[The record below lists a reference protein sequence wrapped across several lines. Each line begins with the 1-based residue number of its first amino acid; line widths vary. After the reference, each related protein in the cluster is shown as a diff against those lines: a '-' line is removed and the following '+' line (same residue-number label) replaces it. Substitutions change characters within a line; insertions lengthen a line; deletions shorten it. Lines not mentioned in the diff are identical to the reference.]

1 MNLALAMDRKRKG
14 LFILPLVLIIAVLS
28 LFLPT
33 PVRAD
38 NSVPD
43 VAVAL
48 SETSMNPQTEYT
60 ITVTVTDTDGYSDIA
75 SVVFKLYYDSDTAT
89 NQTEFDENTTAN
101 AQTLAYITWT
111 SGGGFVL
118 SEETGSSWAMGTCS
132 TPAEDDLANPFVFK
146 ITPGKVSSTADNST
160 DCWQIAALVTDNGSE
175 TAWNADN
182 ERAAMNWYGEVIAN
196 TTIAD
201 FGAVVPG
208 SEFAANT
215 VGSLSLTYI
224 ANGPYD
230 VKVKVAANAF
240 AGGTGTVTVDVTDFN
255 AEASN
260 EVAFKADD
268 DNTLDGAVGLTE
280 TGATISS
287 SGTQTGESGDTV
299 TINQLWM
306 KMNSNYTC
314 TGEKSGSIYFI
325 ITDGS

>member
-1 MNLALAMDRKRKG
+1 MMLSLARDRKGKG
-14 LFILPLVLIIAVLS
+14 LLILPFVLIIVMLI
-28 LFLPT
+28 LFMPT

-43 VAVAL
+43 VSVAL
-48 SETSMNPQTEYT
+48 SETSINPQTEYT
-60 ITVTVTDTDGYSDIA
+60 INVTVTDADGYSDIA

-89 NQTEFDENTTAN
+89 NQTEFDEKTTAN

-118 SEETGSSWAMGTCS
+118 SEETGSSWAMGSCS
-132 TPAEDDLANPFVFK
+132 TPSGGDLANPFIFK

-175 TAWNADN
+175 TAWDADN
-182 ERAAMNWYGEVIAN
+182 ERAEMNWYGEVIAN
-196 TTIAD
+196 TVTAD
-201 FGAVVPG
+201 FGSVAPG
-208 SEFAANT
+208 SDFAVNT
-215 VGSLSLTYI
+215 VGNISVTCI
-224 ANGPYD
+224 ANAPYD
-230 VKVKVAANAF
+230 VKVKVAADAF
-240 AGGTGTVTVDVTDFN
+240 TGGTGTVTVDVTDFN
-255 AEASN
+255 AAAAN

-280 TGATISS
+280 AGATINS